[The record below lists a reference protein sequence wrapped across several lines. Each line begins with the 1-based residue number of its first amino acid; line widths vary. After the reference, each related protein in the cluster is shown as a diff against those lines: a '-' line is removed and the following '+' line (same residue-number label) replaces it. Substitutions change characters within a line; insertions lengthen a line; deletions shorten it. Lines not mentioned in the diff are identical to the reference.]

1 MATAKH
7 RMIHP
12 QRQKVGSIVVA
23 GAVPLVMALV
33 GTGTATATT
42 SPAQPTTM
50 SGHAPSTAPLGGTA
64 AAPIAEPNAPQ
75 QASDAPAT
83 APEALVAAPGT
94 ARQSAA
100 EPGAHTTLTWSRPVP
115 DKSYLAPLGDLH
127 APTQV
132 QPVAPIAPPPGQL
145 RFGDVAIESP
155 AWLDPQ
161 QAAQVNDGAA
171 NAEAGLATF
180 LDSVGMERSRSD
192 RVASQTIGAAAV
204 GAVAGASAST
214 PLAATS
220 AVVGAVAGLVAGVP
234 FLPAGLVAG
243 PMLGAAIGAAVIAV
257 PAAAI
262 GAAAGAAIGAV
273 DALAAPP
280 HGQPVEAQPA
290 PGGVVTS

>member
-7 RMIHP
+7 RMTSP

-42 SPAQPTTM
+42 QSAEPTTM
-50 SGHAPSTAPLGGTA
+50 TDHAPAATHLGIATVA
-64 AAPIAEPNAPQ
+64 ADIAEPGAPE
-75 QASDAPAT
+75 AAT
-83 APEALVAAPGT
+83 APDAMTAAPGT
-94 ARQSAA
+94 AQQSAA
-100 EPGAHTTLTWSRPVP
+100 APGAHTTLAWSRPVP
-115 DKSYLAPLGDLH
+115 DKAYLAPLGDLH

-132 QPVAPIAPPPGQL
+132 APVAPIAPPAGQL
-145 RFGDVAIESP
+145 RFGDVSIESP
-155 AWLDPQ
+155 AWLDSQ

-192 RVASQTIGAAAV
+192 RVASQTVGAAAV

-262 GAAAGAAIGAV
+262 GAAAGAAIGAA

-280 HGQPVEAQPA
+280 HGQPAEAQQPA
-290 PGGVVTS
+290 TGGVVNS

>member
-42 SPAQPTTM
+42 QPAQPATVT
-50 SGHAPSTAPLGGTA
+50 GHAPGTA
-64 AAPIAEPNAPQ
+64 AFGGSTQAAPIAEPGAPQ
-75 QASDAPAT
+75 APEALAAAPAT
-83 APEALVAAPGT
+83 AG
-94 ARQSAA
+94 QSAA
-100 EPGAHTTLTWSRPVP
+100 QPGAHTTLAWSRPVP
-115 DKSYLAPLGDLH
+115 DKDYLAPLGDLH

-145 RFGDVAIESP
+145 RFGDVSIESP
-155 AWLDPQ
+155 TWLDPQ

-171 NAEAGLATF
+171 NAEASLATF

-262 GAAAGAAIGAV
+262 GAAAGAAIGAA

-280 HGQPVEAQPA
+280 HGSPVDAQPA
-290 PGGVVTS
+290 PGAAVTS

>member
-1 MATAKH
+1 M
-7 RMIHP
+7 
-12 QRQKVGSIVVA
+12 VVA

-33 GTGTATATT
+33 GTGTASATT
-42 SPAQPTTM
+42 QPAQSATVT
-50 SGHAPSTAPLGGTA
+50 GHAPGTAALGGSA
-64 AAPIAEPNAPQ
+64 QAAPIAEPGAAQ
-75 QASDAPAT
+75 
-83 APEALVAAPGT
+83 APEALAAAPTTG
-94 ARQSAA
+94 QSAA
-100 EPGAHTTLTWSRPVP
+100 QPGAHTTLAWSRPVP

-204 GAVAGASAST
+204 GAVAGAGAST

-262 GAAAGAAIGAV
+262 GAAAGAAIGAA

-280 HGQPVEAQPA
+280 HGQPVDAQPA
-290 PGGVVTS
+290 PGAVVTS

>member
-42 SPAQPTTM
+42 QPAQPATVT
-50 SGHAPSTAPLGGTA
+50 GHAPGTAALGGSA
-64 AAPIAEPNAPQ
+64 QAAPIAEPGAAP
-75 QASDAPAT
+75 
-83 APEALVAAPGT
+83 APEALAAAPTTG
-94 ARQSAA
+94 QSAA
-100 EPGAHTTLTWSRPVP
+100 QPGAHTTLAWSRPVP

-262 GAAAGAAIGAV
+262 GAAAGAAIGAA

-280 HGQPVEAQPA
+280 HGQPVDAQPA
-290 PGGVVTS
+290 PGAVVTS

>member
-33 GTGTATATT
+33 GTGTASATT
-42 SPAQPTTM
+42 QPAQSATVT
-50 SGHAPSTAPLGGTA
+50 GHAPGTA
-64 AAPIAEPNAPQ
+64 ALGGSAQAAPITEPGAAQ
-75 QASDAPAT
+75 
-83 APEALVAAPGT
+83 APEALAAAPTTG
-94 ARQSAA
+94 QSAA
-100 EPGAHTTLTWSRPVP
+100 QPGAHTTLAWSRPVP

-204 GAVAGASAST
+204 GAVAGAGAST

-262 GAAAGAAIGAV
+262 GAAAGAAIGAA

-280 HGQPVEAQPA
+280 HGQPVDAEPA
-290 PGGVVTS
+290 PGAVVTS

>member
-7 RMIHP
+7 RVTHP

-42 SPAQPTTM
+42 QPAQSATVTDH
-50 SGHAPSTAPLGGTA
+50 SPSTTPLGVSA
-64 AAPIAEPNAPQ
+64 PAAPIAE
-75 QASDAPAT
+75 T
-83 APEALVAAPGT
+83 RVAPEALTANPAP

-100 EPGAHTTLTWSRPVP
+100 EPGAHTTLAWSRPVP
-115 DKSYLAPLGDLH
+115 EKDYLAPLGDLH

-132 QPVAPIAPPPGQL
+132 EPVAPIAPPPGQL

-262 GAAAGAAIGAV
+262 GAAAGAAIGAA

-290 PGGVVTS
+290 PGVVVNS

>member
-7 RMIHP
+7 RMTNP

-33 GTGTATATT
+33 GTGTATATDQPAT
-42 SPAQPTTM
+42 VTDHSPAA
-50 SGHAPSTAPLGGTA
+50 SLGFSALA
-64 AAPIAEPNAPQ
+64 AEVVATEVAEPGV
-75 QASDAPAT
+75 AT
-83 APEALVAAPGT
+83 APEAMTAAPG
-94 ARQSAA
+94 AAQQSAA
-100 EPGAHTTLTWSRPVP
+100 APGAHTTLAWSRPVP
-115 DKSYLAPLGDLH
+115 DKAYLAPLGDLH

-155 AWLDPQ
+155 AWLDSQ

-171 NAEAGLATF
+171 TAEAGLATF

-192 RVASQTIGAAAV
+192 RVASQTIGSAAV

-262 GAAAGAAIGAV
+262 GAAAGAAIGAA

-280 HGQPVEAQPA
+280 HGQPTGVQPA
-290 PGGVVTS
+290 PGGVVNS